1 MAEASIDLK
10 LRNKTIAILQNIL
23 VETGQN
29 TIVQLYSRFRNYTC
43 ILGHEVLEMFGYNEK
58 ELQQSIALFP
68 QYFTIKGKQITLGM
82 LVKNDVNIDTDTQ
95 TFLQKRQAQITSE
108 MKAIILSTP
117 KKSLKLTELYGRYV
131 QNKKN
136 RVLGTNYETFRISMK
151 NHKEFKISNEN
162 NISVVGA
169 DNPSTKTKKMVTE
182 DNKKPVVMQVQQNL
196 QAEDKQVALGK
207 HQMILPDSCQ
217 LVPKDVNIDTDI
229 ETFVQKRQDLKQ
241 QEEREDGY
249 KKQNLSELK
258 AIILSSPKKSLKL
271 TELYDRYMQ
280 IKDEKKFGLGTNYET
295 FRISMKNIQI
305 FKISNADN
313 VSVVGADNPNAVVT
327 STTKKVVAG
336 DKEKLVVMQDQQNLQ
351 AQDELVAVGKHQMV
365 LSENDQLFADKHDTD
380 IQMYL
385 QKGQEE
391 SEHVYKKHAI
401 SVIKSAILS
410 SPSNSVDIEELFNRY
425 TQIQNK
431 GKFRLGTNLET
442 FHVSLKNLKDFH
454 ISKNKKVSLVPIGA
468 KPSIDVIPD
477 TKKNQ
482 VEDHRKQQPV
492 VMEAQQHLLADE
504 QMALTERVMPSP
516 DCVQVVDSSTSNVV
530 ATFLMMNKRT
540 YEQPIIALHVE
551 GFSKMKKF
559 VITVLSIASW
569 DGEVFIIEFS
579 PKGSNSHL
587 HVNEKE
593 SLKSLL
599 EDKDILKVCH
609 DSQTLSQG
617 LLEQFEIQIK
627 YVFDTKICYQIIND
641 KQVNHPQSISF
652 NELCQYMNVTL
663 IEKPNVKKLWQGHP
677 LTAEVIH
684 YLTYNVTAL
693 VPSIYSTMLQLLGSE
708 KLPRFSQA
716 CLDALKNK
724 PTNDGS
730 DLCETKQLT
739 IAPISGVL
747 AEALTNGYANELH
760 ANTDTGASVIA
771 PGHVVNVA
779 ARFSKIQLEP
789 PQFKQCPSRQMSQ
802 PIPLSKRAKVS
813 PMPQSV
819 TNTRLL
825 QFDENINAYFIPL
838 HSATYQSVNPT
849 SITQEMI
856 DSVDEKNKRDMQ
868 RFLEVFPEE
877 IQEALQSFHQQD
889 LYPLEF
895 LVEVVLDIGRKPHA
909 RYYQPGTGKCIVK
922 DLMDTALSSQQVEE
936 IFSGNNFTEF
946 TSDRRAGIEGT
957 LHRVSNICNRQ
968 LKPIGLTARV
978 GRAIYG
984 CLDMIF
990 DIVASGKSVLI
1001 LGVPGVGKTTVL
1013 REFARVLSDIL
1024 EQRVMIVDT
1033 SNEIGGDGDT
1043 LHESLGSAR
1052 RLQVHPRSEQYKFM
1066 IEAVQ
1071 NHNPE
1076 VIIID
1081 EIGTIQEAQAAQ
1093 SIAERGVQLI
1103 ATAHGQTCEDIHRN
1117 PSLRPIAGSAHSVI
1131 LSKEEVISRKSTTK
1145 TMLERQRD
1153 PSFDVLIELRER
1165 DRWLI
1170 HHNLSDSIDA
1180 HLRGGSPQV
1189 EVRERIQMT
1198 AEDGS
1203 IFQQVRVSLC
1213 TLNAAMA

>member
-1 MAEASIDLK
+1 MAETSRDIK
-10 LRNKTIAILQNIL
+10 LRNKVIVTLQTIL

-29 TIVQLYSRFRNYTC
+29 TIDQLYSRFRNHNG
-43 ILGHEVLEMFGYNEK
+43 IVGHEDVLELFGYNPK
-58 ELQQSIALFP
+58 ELQQSIALLP
-68 QYFTIKGKQITLGM
+68 QYFTIKGKQITLGK
-82 LVKNDVNIDTDTQ
+82 LVKRDGNIDADAQ
-95 TFLQKRQAQITSE
+95 TFLQKKQALQKQKESEKDYKAQIISE
-108 MKAIILSTP
+108 MKAIILLAP
-117 KKSLKLTELYGRYV
+117 KKSLKLTELYDRYMKIKD
-131 QNKKN
+131 KKKC
-136 RVLGTNYETFRISMK
+136 VLGTNYETFRISIK
-151 NHKEFKISNEN
+151 NHKEFKISSRN

-169 DNPSTKTKKMVTE
+169 DNPSTVTSKTKKIVT
-182 DNKKPVVMQVQQNL
+182 DDKKKLVVMQEQHNL
-196 QAEDKQVALGK
+196 QAEGKQLPLGK
-207 HQMILPDSCQ
+207 HQMTLPEGGQ
-217 LVPKDVNIDTDI
+217 LVPKDVNIDSDI
-229 ETFVQKRQDLKQ
+229 ETFVKKRQDLKQ
-241 QEEREDGY
+241 QEESENGY
-249 KKQNLSELK
+249 KAQILSELK
-258 AIILSSPKKSLKL
+258 AIILLSPKKSLKL

-280 IKDEKKFGLGTNYET
+280 IRDKKKFGLGTCYET
-295 FRISMKNIQI
+295 FRISMKNLQI
-305 FKISNADN
+305 FKISNANN

-327 STTKKVVAG
+327 PTTKKVVAR

-351 AQDELVAVGKHQMV
+351 AQDELMAVSKHQMV
-365 LSENDQLFADKHDTD
+365 LSESDQLFANKHDTD

-385 QKGQEE
+385 QKGQ
-391 SEHVYKKHAI
+391 
-401 SVIKSAILS
+401 
-410 SPSNSVDIEELFNRY
+410 
-425 TQIQNK
+425 
-431 GKFRLGTNLET
+431 
-442 FHVSLKNLKDFH
+442 
-454 ISKNKKVSLVPIGA
+454 A
-468 KPSIDVIPD
+468 KPSTDVIPG

-482 VEDHRKQQPV
+482 VEDLRKEQPV

-504 QMALTERVMPSP
+504 QMTLSVMPPP

-551 GFSKMKKF
+551 GFSKKKKF

-569 DGEVFIIEFS
+569 DGEVCIIEFS
-579 PKGSNSHL
+579 PKGSNNHL
-587 HVNEKE
+587 HVNENE
-593 SLKSLL
+593 SLKRLL

-617 LLEQFEIQIK
+617 LLEQFQIQLK
-627 YVFDTKICYQIIND
+627 YVFDTKICYQIVNE
-641 KQVNHPQSISF
+641 KQVNHPQSINF

-663 IEKPNVKKLWQGHP
+663 VEKPNVKKLWQGHP
-677 LTAEVIH
+677 LTAEVIL
-684 YLTYNVTAL
+684 YLTYSVTAL
-693 VPSIYSTMLQLLGSE
+693 VPSIYRTMLQHLGSE
-708 KLPRFSQA
+708 NIRRFSQA

-724 PTNDGS
+724 PINDGS
-730 DLCETKQLT
+730 DLYETQQPT
-739 IAPISGVL
+739 IVPISGVPT
-747 AEALTNGYANELH
+747 EALTNGYANELY
-760 ANTDTGASVIA
+760 ANTNSGASVVA
-771 PGHVVNVA
+771 PEDVVNVA
-779 ARFSKIQLEP
+779 DRLSKIQLEP
-789 PQFKQCPSRQMSQ
+789 SQFKQYPSRQMSQ
-802 PIPLSKRAKVS
+802 PIPLSKRTKVS

-856 DSVDEKNKRDMQ
+856 DSVDESNKRDMQ

-909 RYYQPGTGKCIVK
+909 RYYQPGTGKCIFK

-1013 REFARVLSDIL
+1013 REFARVLSDVL